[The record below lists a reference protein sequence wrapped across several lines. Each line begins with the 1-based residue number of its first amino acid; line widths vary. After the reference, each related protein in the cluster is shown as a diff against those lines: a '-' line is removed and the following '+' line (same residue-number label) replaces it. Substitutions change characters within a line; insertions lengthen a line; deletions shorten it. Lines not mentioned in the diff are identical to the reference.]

1 MIRHL
6 RVTVNG
12 KSYDV
17 TVEDL
22 GQGAVA
28 SPSAGAPPTASVGS
42 PSAPAAPVGSPSAP
56 TAAPVAAPAAGR
68 AAAGGPDDLLA
79 PLGGIIVAVSVAVG
93 DTVALDQP
101 VATLE
106 AMKMQTVISAHKA
119 GRVTAV
125 YVNVGEG
132 VDADQPLLAIS

>member
-17 TVEDL
+17 TVEEL
-22 GQGAVA
+22 GQGAAV
-28 SPSAGAPPTASVGS
+28 SAPIGS
-42 PSAPAAPVGSPSAP
+42 PSAPAATPPIAP
-56 TAAPVAAPAAGR
+56 PAAPSPARPGGP
-68 AAAGGPDDLLA
+68 GGPDDLVA

-93 DTVALDQP
+93 DSVAVDQP
-101 VATLE
+101 VAILE

-125 YVNVGEG
+125 YVDVGAG
-132 VDADQPLLAIS
+132 VDVGQPLLSIA